1 MPFNVKWADIS
12 VFILLQDVK
21 SLKKKK
27 ERERVINYQT
37 LQQSS
42 KELLTFVLQTGNLT
56 IN

>member
-42 KELLTFVLQTGNLT
+42 KELLTFVLQIGNLT